1 MRKLTPLLLAAAVGV
16 GSTLGLVA
24 PAQAA
29 TVVSVKKIAN
39 PAPGEIGTTVTIKPS
54 VSVSKNVR
62 VSSSLLNVSLDG
74 KAVVRNQKSATLKR
88 TALSVTY
95 NVSTVVKYRVRDSK
109 GKLGPTR
116 QKSLRQTLTVKPVYT
131 TKCATPAGFESV
143 VLGDTPSKGD
153 TIGTVA
159 KKLGEPLDGES
170 ITLKQLR
177 SDAVKENNQ
186 ETVAAIDSLYERGY
200 TPATVLSAYAFEGW
214 CCQPRCSYSR
224 RAAASWSRTT
234 SLSAS
239 PRSSAHASTAS
250 RSTDPTPAPRAS
262 GFTNSRDRTGPSG
275 PARTHTC
282 PSTRP
287 STSATQARS
296 TSPARNAQPTSD
308 PRTG

>member
-1 MRKLTPLLLAAAVGV
+1 LRKLTPLLLAAAVGV

-200 TPATVLSAYAFEGW
+200 TPATVLSAYAFEG
-214 CCQPRCSYSR
+214 CDENQAFGVLFLTTKGTARAFDKFDLSNNEQPPSDTPERSHF
-224 RAAASWSRTT
+224 
-234 SLSAS
+234 SAQS
-239 PRSSAHASTAS
+239 FR
-250 RSTDPTPAPRAS
+250 
-262 GFTNSRDRTGPSG
+262 
-275 PARTHTC
+275 
-282 PSTRP
+282 
-287 STSATQARS
+287 
-296 TSPARNAQPTSD
+296 
-308 PRTG
+308 

>member
-143 VLGDTPSKGD
+143 VVGDAPGTGD
-153 TIGTVA
+153 TIGGVA
-159 KKLGEPLDGES
+159 KKLGEPLGLFGG
-170 ITLKQLR
+170 TLKQLR
-177 SDAVKENNQ
+177 ADAVQENDV
-186 ETVAAIDSLYERGY
+186 ETITFVDSLYERGY
-200 TPATVLSAYAFEGW
+200 VPATEYSVYAFQGCEENQAFGVLFLTTKGTARAFEKFDLSDTEE
-214 CCQPRCSYSR
+214 PPSETPERSR
-224 RAAASWSRTT
+224 FSVQSFR
-234 SLSAS
+234 
-239 PRSSAHASTAS
+239 
-250 RSTDPTPAPRAS
+250 
-262 GFTNSRDRTGPSG
+262 
-275 PARTHTC
+275 
-282 PSTRP
+282 
-287 STSATQARS
+287 
-296 TSPARNAQPTSD
+296 
-308 PRTG
+308 

>member
-16 GSTLGLVA
+16 GSTLSLVA

-131 TKCATPAGFESV
+131 TKCATPGRLRVGRPRRHPQHGRHHRHRREEARRAPGPLRRHAQAAARRRGAGERPGDDRLRRQPLRARLRPGDG
-143 VLGDTPSKGD
+143 VLGLRLPG
-153 TIGTVA
+153 
-159 KKLGEPLDGES
+159 LRGEPG
-170 ITLKQLR
+170 LR
-177 SDAVKENNQ
+177 RVLPDHEGTARAFDKADLSNTEQPPSDNP
-186 ETVAAIDSLYERGY
+186 ER
-200 TPATVLSAYAFEGW
+200 
-214 CCQPRCSYSR
+214 SR
-224 RAAASWSRTT
+224 FSVQSFR
-234 SLSAS
+234 
-239 PRSSAHASTAS
+239 
-250 RSTDPTPAPRAS
+250 
-262 GFTNSRDRTGPSG
+262 
-275 PARTHTC
+275 
-282 PSTRP
+282 
-287 STSATQARS
+287 
-296 TSPARNAQPTSD
+296 
-308 PRTG
+308 